1 MKKLLL
7 ILITIMML
15 CTLCA
20 CGEPEEKP
28 VYDNTN
34 AYVIDIE
41 EDMYGNVINR
51 TVYNNITEQTYVYT
65 YTYTYHNGMWECTN
79 VDVVVI
85 LRGGTVIYPKE

>member
-20 CGEPEEKP
+20 CGESDEKP

-65 YTYTYHNGMWECTN
+65 YTYTYNDGMWECTN

-85 LRGGTVIYPKE
+85 LRSGTIVYPKE